1 MPQFICFLE
10 PTRPDLPEN
19 LSNEESSA
27 IEAHF
32 KYYQKLLDRGS
43 LHIAG
48 RTHEPPY
55 VGIMIYEAPTKEDA
69 ISIAAQDPAITKGVL
84 KARVQVFETAL
95 QASKA

>member
-10 PTRPDLPEN
+10 PNRPDLPDNPTSAET
-19 LSNEESSA
+19 SA

-32 KYYQKLLDRGS
+32 AYYQKLLDKGS
-43 LHIAG
+43 LLIAG

-55 VGIMIYEAPTKEDA
+55 IGIMIYEAPTKEDA

-84 KARVQVFETAL
+84 KARVQSFATSL
-95 QASKA
+95 QST

>member
-10 PTRPDLPEN
+10 PCRPDLPES
-19 LSNEESSA
+19 LTSEESGA

-32 KYYQKLLDRGS
+32 KYYQKLLEKGS

-84 KARVQVFETAL
+84 KARVQVFQTAL
-95 QASKA
+95 QAN

>member
-19 LSNEESSA
+19 PTAAETSA
-27 IEAHF
+27 IDAHF
-32 KYYQKLLDRGS
+32 EYYQKLLDRGA

-55 VGIMIYEAPTKEDA
+55 IGIMIYEAPTKEDA
-69 ISIAAQDPAITKGVL
+69 ISIAAQDPAINRGIL
-84 KARVQVFETAL
+84 KAKVQSFQTAL
-95 QASKA
+95 RAT

>member
-1 MPQFICFLE
+1 MK
-10 PTRPDLPEN
+10 
-19 LSNEESSA
+19 A
-27 IEAHF
+27 
-32 KYYQKLLDRGS
+32 

-55 VGIMIYEAPTKEDA
+55 IGIMIYEAPTKEDA

-95 QASKA
+95 QSSKA

>member
-10 PTRPDLPEN
+10 PCRPDLPES
-19 LSNEESSA
+19 LSTEESAA

-32 KYYQKLLDRGS
+32 QYYQKLLDKGS

-69 ISIAAQDPAITKGVL
+69 ISIAAQDPAINKGIL
-84 KARVQVFETAL
+84 TARVQPFETAL
-95 QASKA
+95 QASS

>member
-10 PTRPDLPEN
+10 PSRPDLPEN
-19 LSNEESSA
+19 PTPEETGT
-27 IEAHF
+27 IDAHF
-32 KYYQKLLDRGS
+32 KYYQKLLDKGS
-43 LHIAG
+43 LHTAG

-84 KARVQVFETAL
+84 KARVQSFQTAL
-95 QASKA
+95 QAN